1 MKCYVCK
8 FVNQA
13 AEARRH
19 PNPTTVAT
27 AKLLHARMLQDRK
40 TNQGNLRAY
49 NHTCYP
55 HQDSSQRQVDLQRA
69 FKDLHA
75 AYKVVLP

>member
-27 AKLLHARMLQDRK
+27 AKLLHQRMVDNRK
-40 TNQGNLRAY
+40 LYGIFDHSCEY
-49 NHTCYP
+49 H
-55 HQDSSQRQVDLQRA
+55 HDSNNRQNDLQRA
-69 FKDLHA
+69 FKDLQPA
-75 AYKVVLP
+75 LKVVEK

>member
-27 AKLLHARMLQDRK
+27 AKLLHKRMVEDRK
-40 TNQGNLRAY
+40 TRSTTHLCDYHLDHVYR
-49 NHTCYP
+49 
-55 HQDSSQRQVDLQRA
+55 QRSLEQA
-69 FKDLHA
+69 FKDLQPA
-75 AYKVVLP
+75 LKVVLP

>member
-8 FVNQA
+8 FANQA

-27 AKLLHARMLQDRK
+27 AKLLHKRMVDNRK
-40 TNQGNLRAY
+40 LHGVFD
-49 NHTCYP
+49 HSCDH
-55 HQDSSQRQVDLQRA
+55 HQDSTNRQISLERA
-69 FKDLHA
+69 FKDLQA
-75 AYKVVLP
+75 ALKVVLP